1 MHCPINTDNFRK
13 QTYKDIC
20 KLYHKRY
27 EKLFLLLLSCS
38 SLETRN
44 LLLNLSPPTAGKYLR
59 KTNKNKIKAQP
70 IISPRTIP
78 RPPSHHALKRIRD
91 NKTIPHKPTT
101 PKDNIILKKITLKDG
116 SLNREETFYSTFNS
130 IPSIEPPKAEKAPTE
145 IQLDLPADE
154 TFTPLSRASTTLSTA
169 KITLDISSARKKDVI
184 KITSPKAPPSR
195 KEKRVNTTPRTE
207 KQPSRQI
214 SRSRPVT
221 RDRGARLSVKTMKNA
236 ATYVKKANA
245 LKGVKLKSK
254 TFKKNVKL
262 VGIVKKPKKKLQK
275 SDEGEKKVNEAAVG
289 KPVSDANN
297 EHETKETDVY
307 GITKHIPK
315 SNKLEATF
323 IDVEDANFFMCSNE
337 TDDLPPVEKE
347 IEQEVEIFHNNVE
360 EKTLE
365 TQIHRPQSP
374 VVVKPMPAKHHKFVL
389 PKFKNTQPPAFN
401 FSAIIDKAKKVS
413 KMNTNKLKMKK
424 ERAGLKTDAT
434 VENSAISSFI
444 KDLKSSMKRTRR
456 KKKQKM
462 PALSRYARIP
472 TLINWVEYSDL
483 LQTPSM
489 QMQQR
494 LSLNNDTNLINV
506 NSN

>member
-1 MHCPINTDNFRK
+1 M
-13 QTYKDIC
+13 
-20 KLYHKRY
+20 
-27 EKLFLLLLSCS
+27 
-38 SLETRN
+38 
-44 LLLNLSPPTAGKYLR
+44 
-59 KTNKNKIKAQP
+59 
-70 IISPRTIP
+70 
-78 RPPSHHALKRIRD
+78 
-91 NKTIPHKPTT
+91 PHKPTT

-130 IPSIEPPKAEKAPTE
+130 IPSTEPLKAEKAPTE

-169 KITLDISSARKKDVI
+169 KITLDISSARKKDDI

-195 KEKRVNTTPRTE
+195 KEKRVTTTTPRTE
-207 KQPSRQI
+207 RQPNRQI
-214 SRSRPVT
+214 PRLRPVT
-221 RDRGARLSVKTMKNA
+221 RDRGARLSAKTVKNA

-245 LKGVKLKSK
+245 LKGIKLKSK
-254 TFKKNVKL
+254 TFKRSVKL
-262 VGIVKKPKKKLQK
+262 VGIVKKPKKKLQD
-275 SDEGEKKVNEAAVG
+275 SDEGEKRFNEAAV
-289 KPVSDANN
+289 KKHVSDAKNA
-297 EHETKETDVY
+297 HETKETDVY

-315 SNKLEATF
+315 SNKLQATF

-337 TDDLPPVEKE
+337 TDDLPPVAKE

-360 EKTLE
+360 EKTVE

-374 VVVKPMPAKHHKFVL
+374 LVVKPMPAKHHKFVL
-389 PKFKNTQPPAFN
+389 PKFKNTQPPTFN
-401 FSAIIDKAKKVS
+401 FSAIVDKAKKVT

-434 VENSAISSFI
+434 AENSAISSFI

-456 KKKQKM
+456 KKKQEM